1 MENYSDEDSLVSLD
15 QKFNETHFL
24 YLLSFNLIYFSSL
37 LQCIEEIESINERN
51 QMFYV
56 EVIRN
61 LAEFVVYSEKFKK
74 NYFDIFCERN
84 TLENFSR
91 VL

>member
-1 MENYSDEDSLVSLD
+1 MKHISCNLWIS
-15 QKFNETHFL
+15 FETFK
-24 YLLSFNLIYFSSL
+24 NRSL
-37 LQCIEEIESINERN
+37 LQCIEEIGDIDERN

-61 LAEFVVYSEKFKK
+61 LAEFVVYGEKFKK

-84 TLENFSR
+84 TLESFSC
-91 VL
+91 VLG